1 MKQFVDRYL
10 SPACLPFFILCS
22 SILGFILRFWLLTAA
37 VDHRGLIVS
46 GHIADIFSWILT
58 AIVLVALL
66 IGTEPLKEASK
77 YRFNFPPFLQ
87 GGLGSCLAAFGIL
100 ITSLVEFI
108 QKHPSAN
115 LLTFLLGLL
124 CAAILTFTGF
134 CRLKGIHP
142 SPLFHSIVCIYLT
155 LFLFGRYRMWSSDP
169 QLQDYVFEL
178 LAIICLM
185 LASYHR
191 AAFDANFG
199 NRRWYSFFAFAAFYF
214 CMVCLPGCSTPPFF
228 GGCAIWMIT
237 NLPSLR
243 TVSRTNGKDGS
254 YGTAPL
260 RSKMHRSAE

>member
-1 MKQFVDRYL
+1 MKQFFDRFL
-10 SPACLPFFILCS
+10 SPARLPFLILCS
-22 SILGFILRFWLLTAA
+22 SILGFILRFWLFSAA
-37 VDHRGLIVS
+37 VDYKGLLVP
-46 GHIADIFSWILT
+46 GHIADILSWILT
-58 AIVLVALL
+58 ATVLVALL
-66 IGTEPLKEASK
+66 IGTAPLKQASK

-100 ITSLVEFI
+100 ITSLVEFM
-108 QKHPSAN
+108 QQPPSTS
-115 LLTFLLGLL
+115 LLTLLLGLL
-124 CAAILTFTGF
+124 CAAIMIFTGF

-169 QLQDYVFEL
+169 QLQDYIFEL
-178 LAIICLM
+178 LAIIFLM
-185 LASYHR
+185 LATYHR

-199 NRRWYSFFAFAAFYF
+199 NRRWYSFFALAAFYF

-228 GGCAIWMIT
+228 GGFAVWMIT

-243 TVSRTNGKDGS
+243 PMSRTNGKDGS

-260 RSKMHRSAE
+260 RSKLHRSAE